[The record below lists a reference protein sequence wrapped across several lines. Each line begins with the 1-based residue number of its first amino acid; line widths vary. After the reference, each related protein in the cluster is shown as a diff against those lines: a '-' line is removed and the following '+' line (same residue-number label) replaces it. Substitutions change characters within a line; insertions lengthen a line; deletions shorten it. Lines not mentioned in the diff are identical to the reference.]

1 MLPDLINSLLYEF
14 SYYKLYYITRPCI
27 NSTKKTHL
35 LNRHNH
41 FKLKK
46 KKTVSIK
53 VFLTL

>member
-14 SYYKLYYITRPCI
+14 SYYKLYYIKCI